1 MSDTKRIR
9 VLTVAMSEREVVYVA
24 DKPRPL
30 TINGVREMRIIT
42 NIELV
47 KESTGW
53 IYQMYISVGAE
64 SRHWKDEPKN
74 DRTTVEYFI
83 D

>member
-9 VLTVAMSEREVVYVA
+9 VLTVAMVEREVVYVVN
-24 DKPRPL
+24 KPRPL
-30 TINGVREMRIIT
+30 TINGEREMRTIT

-47 KESTGW
+47 GDV
-53 IYQMYISVGAE
+53 YQMYISVDEE

-74 DRTTVEYFI
+74 NRTTVEYFI

>member
-9 VLTVAMSEREVVYVA
+9 VLTVAMAEREAVYVVN
-24 DKPRPL
+24 KERPL
-30 TINGVREMRIIT
+30 KINGKQEMRTIT

-47 KESTGW
+47 GEV
-53 IYQMYISVGAE
+53 YQMYISVGAE

-74 DRTTVEYFI
+74 NRTTVEYFI